1 MNLRNKKE
9 SMKKFLIF
17 AFSLCMVFPMFSCRS
32 EVGSKGNYNSNNPDS
47 TNRNIL
53 IVYFSRAGENY
64 DVGYINIGNTAV
76 MAGYIKDYTGGTI
89 FEIIPATPYP
99 EGYDDMKK
107 VSQQETANNIR
118 PEIKNQ
124 LENLDRYSVIFVG
137 SPIWYGEPPM
147 IMRTFYDT
155 YKDKL
160 AGKTFVPFGTHEG
173 SGVNS
178 CTRLLK
184 EYFPNAKI
192 FEALGIK
199 GHEVNNSR
207 ELVGEWLQKIGITK
221 KEQK

>member
-1 MNLRNKKE
+1 
-9 SMKKFLIF
+9 MKKILIF
-17 AFSLCMVFPMFSCRS
+17 VFSLLIIIPLISCRS
-32 EVGSKGNYNSNNPDS
+32 DDENKINRKAKNPVDTNN
-47 TNRNIL
+47 NIL

-89 FEIIPATPYP
+89 FEIVPATPYP
-99 EGYDDMKK
+99 EGYEDMKK
-107 VSQQETANNIR
+107 VSQQETANNIH
-118 PEIKNQ
+118 PAIKNQ
-124 LENLDRYSVIFVG
+124 LENLDRYSVIFIG

-155 YKDKL
+155 YNDKL
-160 AGKTFVPFGTHEG
+160 AGKTIVPFGTHEG
-173 SGVNS
+173 SGINS
-178 CTRLLK
+178 CTKLLK

-192 FEALGIK
+192 LEALGIK

-207 ELVGEWLQKIGITK
+207 EIVGEWLHRIGITD